1 MWPHL
6 VIYIKITRFIH
17 SSKTDPLTNNIII
30 IIKTSSLTGV
40 MRPEAEFQQDQRLL
54 LLPFIGH
61 THTHAED
68 TQPWA
73 ASRWTAKLLASY
85 TYTHF
90 LLG

>member
-17 SSKTDPLTNNIII
+17 LKAILSPIDNKNILTDRSHEATGRVSTGSEAASLALHRTHTQNI
-30 IIKTSSLTGV
+30 
-40 MRPEAEFQQDQRLL
+40 
-54 LLPFIGH
+54 
-61 THTHAED
+61 HTHAEH

-85 TYTHF
+85 AYTHF

>member
-1 MWPHL
+1 MWLHL

-17 SSKTDPLTNNIII
+17 LKVILSPIDNKNILTDRSHEARGRL
-30 IIKTSSLTGV
+30 STGS
-40 MRPEAEFQQDQRLL
+40 EAASPALHQKHT
-54 LLPFIGH
+54 H
-61 THTHAED
+61 THTHAEH